1 MSTFLRT
8 FLASALA
15 AGLLLLLRL
24 LLLLT
29 LLLLLLL
36 LMLPLP
42 RLLLL
47 RLPSFL
53 VDCISRGA
61 LSVAS
66 ADAVAVLSTGPL
78 TSLVSYIS
86 LNSHLSPIGFSLWL
100 GYAY

>member
-1 MSTFLRT
+1 M
-8 FLASALA
+8 A

-36 LMLPLP
+36 MLPLP

-47 RLPSFL
+47 RLPSLSF
-53 VDCISRGA
+53 DCISRGA
-61 LSVAS
+61 LSSAS
-66 ADAVAVLSTGPL
+66 AGAAAELSTGPL

-86 LNSHLSPIGFSLWL
+86 LNSHLSPLGFSLWL

>member
-1 MSTFLRT
+1 M
-8 FLASALA
+8 A

-29 LLLLLLL
+29 LLRLLLL

-47 RLPSFL
+47 RPPSISF
-53 VDCISRGA
+53 DCISRGA